1 MKQRNQWRP
10 RPILG
15 ILLSAAAVIIPL
27 GVSVVV
33 AVAVGRLL
41 PRSGSVL
48 DHVEWWAA
56 VLASSTVAFIG
67 FERLCRRFLPLAA
80 LLKMTMLF
88 PDQAPKRLRVAWR
101 SGSVRNLERNAEGG
115 ISSVPSEA
123 AGDILALAAS
133 LSRHDRAT
141 RGHSERVRA
150 LTDMIANELHLP
162 AESRDRLR
170 WSALLHDVGKLSV
183 HPHVLNKPERLTDEE
198 WAEIRNH
205 PLEGRR
211 LTAPLAPWLGEWGL
225 VIEQHHE
232 SYDGSGY
239 PFGLSGQQISLG
251 ARIVTVADSFEVMT
265 AVRSYKKAMGAVAAR
280 KELTRCAGTQF
291 DPAIVRAFL
300 NISLGRLRW
309 TISPIS
315 WLADIPFVA
324 RLGVIAN
331 GAATAGQAA
340 LVAGALAAGG
350 ALALHATPT
359 HTPSSATSNPT
370 HAATSTSGHGSD
382 VTTPSSSRDATHRS
396 QHRSSRDRGNGRAG
410 SGHTSST
417 ITHGSTGKSTS
428 DPTRSQGSG
437 APSHKSKTG
446 TAPAGGTGTS
456 TTTPGDVTTTT
467 TASSSGTTTTTN
479 PSATTTTRP
488 PTTSTTST
496 TTTTQPPPT
505 TSTTSTTTT
514 TQPPPTTTTTPKKL
528 CILVVCL

>member
-1 MKQRNQWRP
+1 MPRNRWRP

-15 ILLSAAAVIIPL
+15 ILLSGCAVVIPL

-41 PRSGSVL
+41 PRTGSVL
-48 DHVEWWAA
+48 DHVEWWGA
-56 VLASSTVAFIG
+56 VLASSTVAFLG
-67 FERLCRRFLPLAA
+67 CERLCRRFLPLAA

-88 PDQAPKRLRVAWR
+88 PDQAPKRLKVAWR
-101 SGSVRNLERNAEGG
+101 SGSVRNLERNAGG
-115 ISSVPSEA
+115 ISNVPSDA

-150 LTDMIANELHLP
+150 ITDMIANELHLP

-239 PFGLSGQQISLG
+239 PFGLSAQQISLG
-251 ARIVTVADSFEVMT
+251 ARIVSVADSFEVMT
-265 AVRSYKKAMGAVAAR
+265 AVRSYKKPIGAVAAR

-315 WLADIPFVA
+315 WIADIPFVA

-340 LVAGALAAGG
+340 LVAGALAAGS
-350 ALALHATPT
+350 ALALHAAPS
-359 HTPSSATSNPT
+359 HAPSSTSSHQI
-370 HAATSTSGHGSD
+370 HAATSTSGHRSD
-382 VTTPSSSRDATHRS
+382 VTTSSSGRDVAHRS
-396 QHRSSRDRGNGRAG
+396 RHQSSRDRRNHRAT
-410 SGHTSST
+410 SAHTSSKTT
-417 ITHGSTGKSTS
+417 ITHGSTGKTTA
-428 DPTRSQGSG
+428 DPTRSPGSG
-437 APSHKSKTG
+437 ASSHKSRTG
-446 TAPAGGTGTS
+446 TAPAGGTGSS
-456 TTTPGDVTTTT
+456 TTTPADVTATTT
-467 TASSSGTTTTTN
+467 PSSNATTTTTN
-479 PSATTTTRP
+479 PSVTTTTRP
-488 PTTSTTST
+488 PPTSTTST
-496 TTTTQPPPT
+496 TTTQPPST
-505 TSTTSTTTT
+505 TTSTTTT
-514 TQPPPTTTTTPKKL
+514 TEPSTTTTTTPKKL
-528 CILVVCL
+528 CILIICL